1 MIVLF
6 VNLSCLIG
14 KSTALVPKNVEGRSG
29 YPKMHH
35 IYAEFRKA
43 PPEKCPKILG
53 IAHLQGGGKG
63 VTEFVQSI
71 KFIDSF
77 STTCLTYS
85 CQDIQGKPTKERGEK
100 GKTQAN

>member
-1 MIVLF
+1 
-6 VNLSCLIG
+6 
-14 KSTALVPKNVEGRSG
+14 
-29 YPKMHH
+29 MHY
-35 IYAEFRKA
+35 IYTEFREA
-43 PPEKCPKILG
+43 SPEKCPKILG